1 MSTSGFCTHVHT
13 HTHRYAHTHTHTICT
28 HIHICTHTHMLTHT
42 HVHTHTYTY
51 AYTYTYTY
59 AFTHMHIHSA
69 HTCAYAHVHT
79 CSHTHTQSRVIWCH
93 SVCSQSF
100 SVSLSSPLGKLTIP
114 YWLPFSLLLDTVR
127 KQLKEG
133 GSILAL
139 SLGTQATTVGKVWW
153 QRYDTACN
161 QLSFVT
167 SFTQPKTLTYEA
179 VPPTQGGFPS
189 SLNPPWKLPHRGHP
203 WCASAV
209 PWVYPDPIK
218 HDLCTFINKK
228 TLAEEGP

>member
-1 MSTSGFCTHVHT
+1 MYINT
-13 HTHRYAHTHTHTICT
+13 HTC
-28 HIHICTHTHMLTHT
+28 THT

-133 GSILAL
+133 TDCFTVGRYPVCHDGEPKKVGAL
-139 SLGTQATTVGKVWW
+139 SSQFHQEEDKQWMLPVELP
-153 QRYDTACN
+153 
-161 QLSFVT
+161 LSICVIQDP
-167 SFTQPKTLTYEA
+167 SQGML
-179 VPPTQGGFPS
+179 PPTVSKSFYF
-189 SLNPPWKLPHRGHP
+189 N
-203 WCASAV
+203 
-209 PWVYPDPIK
+209 
-218 HDLCTFINKK
+218 
-228 TLAEEGP
+228 